1 MDTQMDST
9 DLLVVHQNRVIF
21 SSGKGL
27 LSQHSKISAT
37 VTQVLTLFSQ
47 KIMGG
52 ERIHFIRF
60 ANHRM
65 IFLFPQVRR
74 TDDLVAIVLIP
85 IAKNARQVVPTM
97 GIVLN
102 LIEQFLAGDVL
113 DAQNRHLDTFYQL
126 LTSPADSIYVI
137 PRTGE
142 GMLSALV
149 LLTAFAHD
157 LRYGVE
163 SVVSRLVFIDP
174 NDTSDLLSV
183 IETSKT
189 SRVLSF
195 TPIPGVEE
203 NDNILIFGLES
214 PLKQYF
220 SANPGEQ
227 VYDVL
232 SRIFGANS
240 NTAKMRK
247 FIDNNDAREIAQ
259 SMALFPSSEDNFIR
273 SNVLLSTV
281 IQPGKDIV
289 VTMSAPVMHKMR
301 ELAPPPRGVESTEL
315 PELQELV
322 VEKDELQTPSST
334 SFTPPMEETVIK
346 PSIELNA
353 EPDAIPTKQPVVE
366 PVIKRSIT
374 LEAISPEI
382 TSQLQKTRESGLQYN
397 FADIPVVLDTSPMA
411 LDLAPNNVVPSSKSN
426 ITVSLFHK
434 LNQFECHIS
443 TYEPRLES
451 IKDSLRDLA
460 TRLEGNLELGHDS
473 VSLKVSHERDKIALR
488 GILWLSIV
496 EYLTQVEG
504 NIKTL
509 SSRFNIPREGSI
521 LIIPPNRDFVKEK
534 IPSKFK
540 TFIYEKEI
548 REQIE
553 TEALW
558 TLGKAHDAILSMIM
572 QPLYQGEGVAF
583 VASESNQE
591 MEEIALFL
599 LLISEICGIGFSRW

>member
-1 MDTQMDST
+1 MDSS
-9 DLLVVHQNRVIF
+9 DILVVHQNRVIF

-65 IFLFPQVRR
+65 IFLFPEVRR
-74 TDDLVAIVLIP
+74 SDDIVAIVLIP

-97 GIVLN
+97 GIILK
-102 LIEQFLAGDVL
+102 LIEQFLGGNVL

-137 PRTGE
+137 PRTSD

-163 SVVSRLVFIDP
+163 SVVSRLVFINP
-174 NDTSDLLSV
+174 SDTSDLLSV

-203 NDNILIFGLES
+203 NDNRLIFGLES

-220 SANPGEQ
+220 SANAGEH

-232 SRIFGANS
+232 SRIFGENS

-247 FIDNNDAREIAQ
+247 FIDNDDAREIAQ
-259 SMALFPSSEDNFIR
+259 SMAMFPPSEDSYLRNNI
-273 SNVLLSTV
+273 LLSTV

-289 VTMSAPVMHKMR
+289 VTMSAPVMYKMR
-301 ELAPPPRGVESTEL
+301 ELTPPARVVETTEL

-322 VEKDELQTPSST
+322 VGKEELQTST
-334 SFTPPMEETVIK
+334 SSISAPPVKETSPP
-346 PSIELNA
+346 PSIQLSA
-353 EPDAIPTKQPVVE
+353 EPDAIPTRQTSVE
-366 PVIKRSIT
+366 PMVAQSFST
-374 LEAISPEI
+374 ETMSPEI
-382 TSQLQKTRESGLQYN
+382 ASQLQRTRESGLQYS
-397 FADIPVVLDTSPMA
+397 FADIPVVLDTSPMT
-411 LDLAPNNVVPSSKSN
+411 LDLSPTDIVPSSESN
-426 ITVSLFHK
+426 ITVSLFRK
-434 LNQFECHIS
+434 SNKFACHIA
-443 TYEPRLES
+443 TYGPRLES
-451 IKDSLRDLA
+451 IAGSLKDIGEKI
-460 TRLEGNLELGHDS
+460 EGTVEIHHNS
-473 VSLKVSHERDKIALR
+473 VSLVVPHERDKIAVR
-488 GILWLSIV
+488 AILWLSIV
-496 EYLTQVEG
+496 EYLTQVDL

-509 SSRFNIPREGSI
+509 SSRFNIPKDGSI

-540 TFIYEKEI
+540 TFIYEKDV
-548 REQIE
+548 RAQVE

-558 TLGKAHDAILSMIM
+558 TLGKALDAILSMIM

-599 LLISEICGIGFSRW
+599 LLIAETCGIGFSRW

>member
-1 MDTQMDST
+1 MDSS

-65 IFLFPQVRR
+65 IFLFPHVRR

-102 LIEQFLAGDVL
+102 LIEQFLEGEVL

-137 PRTGE
+137 PRTADGI
-142 GMLSALV
+142 LSALV

-174 NDTSDLLSV
+174 KDTNDLLSI

-189 SRVLSF
+189 TRVLSF
-195 TPIPGVEE
+195 TPIPGVED
-203 NDNILIFGLES
+203 NDNILIFGLKS

-220 SANPGEQ
+220 SANAGEQ

-232 SRIFGANS
+232 SRIFGTNS

-247 FIDNNDAREIAQ
+247 FIDNDDAREIAQ
-259 SMALFPSSEDNFIR
+259 SIALFPPSEDNYIR

-301 ELAPPPRGVESTEL
+301 ELTPPSREMESTEL

-322 VEKDELQTPSST
+322 VEKNELQTPT
-334 SFTPPMEETVIK
+334 SAISAPPLEKTVLS
-346 PSIELNA
+346 PSIELDA
-353 EPDAIPTKQPVVE
+353 EPDAIPTKHQIVE
-366 PVIKRSIT
+366 PVVQPSIT
-374 LEAISPEI
+374 VQKVSPEI
-382 TSQLQKTRESGLQYN
+382 TTLLQKTRESGLQYN

-411 LDLAPNNVVPSSKSN
+411 LDLEPGSIMPSSESN
-426 ITVSLFHK
+426 ITISLFHK
-434 LNQFECHIS
+434 FNQFECQIS
-443 TYEPRLES
+443 TYGPRLEI
-451 IKDSLRDLA
+451 IKESFKDLA
-460 TRLEGNLELGHDS
+460 TRLEGSLEISHDS
-473 VSLKVSHERDKIALR
+473 VSLKVLHDRDKIALR

-496 EYLTQVEG
+496 EYLTQVER

-509 SSRFNIPREGSI
+509 SSRFNIPRDGSI
-521 LIIPPNRDFVKEK
+521 LIIPPNRSFVKEK

-548 REQIE
+548 RDEIE

>member
-1 MDTQMDST
+1 MDSS

-60 ANHRM
+60 AHHRM
-65 IFLFPQVRR
+65 IFLFPQVKRS
-74 TDDLVAIVLIP
+74 DDLVALVLIP

-102 LIEQFLAGDVL
+102 LIEQFLDGNVL
-113 DAQNRHLDTFYQL
+113 DAQNRHLDAFYQL

-137 PRTGE
+137 PRTAE

-163 SVVSRLVFIDP
+163 SVVSRLVFINP
-174 NDTSDLLSV
+174 NDTSDLLSI
-183 IETSKT
+183 IEASKT

-203 NDNILIFGLES
+203 NDNILIFGLET

-220 SANPGEQ
+220 SANAGEH

-232 SRIFGANS
+232 SRIFGENS

-247 FIDNNDAREIAQ
+247 FIDNADAQEIAQ
-259 SMALFPSSEDNFIR
+259 SMAMFPPSEDNYIR
-273 SNVLLSTV
+273 NNVLLSTV

-301 ELAPPPRGVESTEL
+301 ELTPPAIEVETTDL

-322 VEKDELQTPSST
+322 VGKDEIQTPTSSI
-334 SFTPPMEETVIK
+334 SAPPVEKTALK
-346 PSIELNA
+346 PSIQLAA
-353 EPDAIPTKQPVVE
+353 EPDAIPIKTVPMKPIVE
-366 PVIKRSIT
+366 RPIPS
-374 LEAISPEI
+374 EALSPEI
-382 TSQLQKTRESGLQYN
+382 ASQLQKARESGLQYN
-397 FADIPVVLDTSPMA
+397 FADIPVVLDASPMS
-411 LDLAPNNVVPSSKSN
+411 LDLQPADVVPSSESN
-426 ITVSLFHK
+426 ITVSLYRK
-434 LNQFECHIS
+434 LDRFECHIS
-443 TYEPRLES
+443 TYAPRLES
-451 IKDSLRDLA
+451 IA
-460 TRLEGNLELGHDS
+460 G
-473 VSLKVSHERDKIALR
+473 SLKDIAAKVDGNVEIHQNTVALHAPYEQDKSALR
-488 GILWLSIV
+488 GVLWLSIV
-496 EYLTQVEG
+496 EYLTQVEL

-509 SSRFNIPREGSI
+509 SSRFNIPKEGSI
-521 LIIPPNRDFVKEK
+521 LIIPPNRDFVREK

-540 TFIYEKEI
+540 TFIFEKEV
-548 REQIE
+548 REQVE
-553 TEALW
+553 TEAFW
-558 TLGKAHDAILSMIM
+558 TLGKALDAILSLIM
-572 QPLYQGEGVAF
+572 QPLYQGEGVVF

-599 LLISEICGIGFSRW
+599 LLISETCGIGFSRW

>member
-1 MDTQMDST
+1 MGST

-27 LSQHSKISAT
+27 LSRHSKISAT
-37 VTQVLTLFSQ
+37 VTQVLTLFSK

-65 IFLFPQVRR
+65 VFLFPQVRR

-85 IAKNARQVVPTM
+85 IEKSARQVVPTM
-97 GIVLN
+97 GIVLK
-102 LIEQFLAGDVL
+102 LVEQFLEGNVL
-113 DAQNRHLDTFYQL
+113 DAQNRQLDTFYQL
-126 LTSPADSIYVI
+126 LTSPANSIYVI
-137 PRTGE
+137 PRTPD

-174 NDTSDLLSV
+174 NDTSDLLS
-183 IETSKT
+183 IIDASKT

-220 SANPGEQ
+220 SANAGEH

-232 SRIFGANS
+232 SRIFGENT

-247 FIDNNDAREIAQ
+247 FIDNEDAREIAQ
-259 SMALFPSSEDNFIR
+259 SMALFPSSEDNYLR
-273 SNVLLSTV
+273 NNVLLSTV

-289 VTMSAPVMHKMR
+289 VTMSAPVMYKMR
-301 ELAPPPRGVESTEL
+301 ELTPPSIEIETTEP

-322 VEKDELQTPSST
+322 VGRDKLQTQSSSIGT
-334 SFTPPMEETVIK
+334 PAIEETTPPPI
-346 PSIELNA
+346 IELDS
-353 EPDAIPTKQPVVE
+353 EPDAIPTKQPIVK

-374 LEAISPEI
+374 IEALSPGLKAK
-382 TSQLQKTRESGLQYN
+382 LQKNRESGLQYN

-411 LDLAPNNVVPSSKSN
+411 LELSPTSVVPSSESN
-426 ITVSLFHK
+426 ITVSLFRK
-434 LNQFECHIS
+434 RDRFEYHIS
-443 TYEPRLES
+443 TYGPRLES
-451 IKDSLRDLA
+451 INDSLKDLA
-460 TRLEGNLELGHDS
+460 ARVEGSLEINERS
-473 VSLKVSHERDKIALR
+473 VSLGVSSENEKIALR

-496 EYLTQVEG
+496 EYLTQVEL

-509 SSRFNIPREGSI
+509 SSRFNIPREGAI
-521 LIIPPNRDFVKEK
+521 LVIPPNRDFIKEK

-558 TLGKAHDAILSMIM
+558 TLGKTLDAILSMIM
-572 QPLYQGEGVAF
+572 QPLYQGEGVVF

-599 LLISEICGIGFSRW
+599 LLISETCGIGFSRW

>member
-1 MDTQMDST
+1 MDSG
-9 DLLVVHQNRVIF
+9 DILVVHQNRVIF

-65 IFLFPQVRR
+65 IFLFPKRRR
-74 TDDLVAIVLIP
+74 TDDIVAIVLIP

-102 LIEQFLAGDVL
+102 LIEQFLEGNVL

-126 LTSPADSIYVI
+126 LTSPAESIYVI
-137 PRTGE
+137 PRTPD

-174 NDTSDLLSV
+174 TDTSDLLSI
-183 IETSKT
+183 IEASKT

-220 SANPGEQ
+220 SANAGEH

-232 SRIFGANS
+232 SRIFGENS

-259 SMALFPSSEDNFIR
+259 SMSLFPPSEDNYLR
-273 SNVLLSTV
+273 NNVLLSTV

-289 VTMSAPVMHKMR
+289 VTMSSPVMYKMR
-301 ELAPPPRGVESTEL
+301 ELTPQTRVVEKTEL

-322 VEKDELQTPSST
+322 VGKNELKSPTLSVSAPTVEKAASS
-334 SFTPPMEETVIK
+334 PNIQ
-346 PSIELNA
+346 LAA
-353 EPDAIPTKQPVVE
+353 EPDAIPTIQPE
-366 PVIKRSIT
+366 IKPITTSSIIPQV
-374 LEAISPEI
+374 LSPEI
-382 TSQLQKTRESGLQYN
+382 ASQLQKTRESGLQYN
-397 FADIPVVLDTSPMA
+397 FADIPVVLDTSPMT
-411 LDLAPNNVVPSSKSN
+411 LDLLPADVVPSSESN
-426 ITVSLFHK
+426 ISISLFRK
-434 LNQFECHIS
+434 LDQFACHIS
-443 TYEPRLES
+443 TYGPRLES
-451 IKDSLRDLA
+451 IAESLQDIA
-460 TRLEGNLELGHDS
+460 AKLEGRIEIHQNS
-473 VSLKVSHERDKIALR
+473 VSLEVAHEQDKTALR
-488 GILWLSIV
+488 AVLWLSIV
-496 EYLTQVEG
+496 EYLTQVDL

-509 SSRFNIPREGSI
+509 SSRFNIPKEGAI
-521 LIIPPNRDFVKEK
+521 LIIPPNREFVREK

-540 TFIYEKEI
+540 TFIFEKEI
-548 REQIE
+548 RDKIE

-558 TLGKAHDAILSMIM
+558 TLGKALDAILSMIM

-583 VASESNQE
+583 VASEFNQE

-599 LLISEICGIGFSRW
+599 LLISETCGIGFSRW

>member
-1 MDTQMDST
+1 MDST

-21 SSGKGL
+21 SSGKGRL
-27 LSQHSKISAT
+27 TEHSKISAT

-60 ANHRM
+60 QNHRM
-65 IFLFPQVRR
+65 IFLFPQVKRS
-74 TDDLVAIVLIP
+74 DDLVALVLIP

-102 LIEQFLAGDVL
+102 LIEQFLDGNVL

-137 PRTGE
+137 PRTGD

-163 SVVSRLVFIDP
+163 SVVSRLMFINP
-174 NDTSDLLSV
+174 NDTSDLLSI
-183 IETSKT
+183 IEASKT

-195 TPIPGVEE
+195 TPIPGVED

-220 SANPGEQ
+220 SANAGEH

-232 SRIFGANS
+232 SRIFGENS

-259 SMALFPSSEDNFIR
+259 SMAMFPPSEDNYIR
-273 SNVLLSTV
+273 NNVLLSTV

-289 VTMSAPVMHKMR
+289 VTMSAPVMYKMR
-301 ELAPPPRGVESTEL
+301 ELSPPAREIETADI

-322 VEKDELQTPSST
+322 VEKEELQTPT
-334 SFTPPMEETVIK
+334 SALSAPPVEKTTIR
-346 PSIELNA
+346 PDIQLSA
-353 EPDAIPTKQPVVE
+353 EPDAIPTKTIVE
-366 PVIKRSIT
+366 KPVIKPSIPVS
-374 LEAISPEI
+374 EISSKI
-382 TSQLQKTRESGLQYN
+382 TAQLQKTRESGLQYN

-411 LDLAPNNVVPSSKSN
+411 LDLTPAEVIPSSESN

-434 LNQFECHIS
+434 LDQVVCQIS
-443 TYEPRLES
+443 TYGPRLEGIAES
-451 IKDSLRDLA
+451 LKDIA
-460 TRLEGNLELGHDS
+460 TKVKGKVEINHSS
-473 VSLKVSHERDKIALR
+473 VSLEAPIEHDKVAVR
-488 GILWLSIV
+488 GTLWLSIV
-496 EYLTQVEG
+496 EYLTQVEL

-521 LIIPPNRDFVKEK
+521 LIIPPNRDFVREK

-548 REQIE
+548 REQVE

-558 TLGKAHDAILSMIM
+558 TLGKALDAIISMIM
-572 QPLYQGEGVAF
+572 QPLYHGEGVAF

-599 LLISEICGIGFSRW
+599 LLISETCGIGFSRW